1 MALAQDDSPNHSG
14 ADFILRTTGSHRD
27 LVANVQAAV
36 AEVNPEIAIQ
46 FGVLT
51 QRIKGTLL
59 GDLAMLSGAVGL
71 LAVLLAM
78 LGLDGVI
85 SYMVA
90 QQRNEIGLRMALGAD
105 RGSVIGL
112 VMREAGFLLMIG
124 LIAERPWRFER
135 RVPPPLYIRP
145 QTVRPATLVTP
156 CAVLASIGMVADY
169 APGGSASRLDPMQ
182 ALREE

>member
-1 MALAQDDSPNHSG
+1 M
-14 ADFILRTTGSHRD
+14 
-27 LVANVQAAV
+27 ANVQAAV
-36 AEVNPEIAIQ
+36 AEVNPEIGIQ
-46 FGVLT
+46 LRVLT
-51 QRIKGTLL
+51 QRIKDTLL
-59 GDLAMLSGAVGL
+59 GDRLMAMLSGAFGL
-71 LAVLLAM
+71 LADRLAT

-135 RVPPPLYIRP
+135 RVPPPLCY
-145 QTVRPATLVTP
+145 
-156 CAVLASIGMVADY
+156 
-169 APGGSASRLDPMQ
+169 SASDPTTRDACLRVRGAGLRRHGGRLC
-182 ALREE
+182 AGGLRIPPRSDASLARGIGILEQ

>member
-1 MALAQDDSPNHSG
+1 M
-14 ADFILRTTGSHRD
+14 
-27 LVANVQAAV
+27 ANVQAAV

-71 LAVLLAM
+71 LAVLLAT

-135 RVPPPLYIRP
+135 RVPTPLY
-145 QTVRPATLVTP
+145 
-156 CAVLASIGMVADY
+156 Y
-169 APGGSASRLDPMQ
+169 SASDRTTRDACHPVRGAGLHRHGGRLC
-182 ALREE
+182 AGGLRIPPRSDASLARGIGILEQ